1 MFRNYVSYLLRI
13 RRPTL
18 ILNTRRGVAAVVLDE
33 FIEVLLDGKWHSI
46 LEISDKL
53 QLEEGEVRDIASFL
67 STYGFV
73 KLDRD
78 RTMVR
83 IDEDAERLLP

>member
-1 MFRNYVSYLLRI
+1 M
-13 RRPTL
+13 
-18 ILNTRRGVAAVVLDE
+18 AAIILDE
-33 FIEVLLDGKWHSI
+33 FIEMLLDGKWHSI

-53 QLEEGEVRDIASFL
+53 QLEEGEARDIASFL

-73 KLDRD
+73 KLDKD
-78 RTMVR
+78 RIMVR